1 VDILLKA
8 LYAIYTFLPAYF
20 ANATPTILGGGKPI
34 DFKRNFIDG
43 RRIFGDNKTVRGF
56 ISGVFAGTVVGILQK
71 ELLRGALLSFG
82 ALIGDLGG
90 AFVKRRFGLDP
101 GAPLPI
107 LDQLDFVA
115 GALMLSVSFFPIDVT
130 SMILIIVLTPF
141 IHYLTNTIAYALKL
155 KSKPW

>member
-1 VDILLKA
+1 MDILLKA
-8 LYAIYTFLPAYF
+8 LYTIYAFLPAYF

-43 RRIFGDNKTVRGF
+43 RRLFGDNKTIRGF
-56 ISGVFAGTVVGILQK
+56 VSGVFAGTIVGIIQG
-71 ELLRGALLSFG
+71 EPLRGTFLSLG
-82 ALIGDLGG
+82 ALIGDLMG
-90 AFVKRRFGLDP
+90 AFVKRRLGLDP

-115 GALMLSVSFFPIDVT
+115 GALILSVNFFPIDAT
-130 SMILIIVLTPF
+130 SIILIVVLTPF
-141 IHYLTNTIAYALKL
+141 IHFLTNTIAYALKL